1 MMWAHF
7 GDANTLAISKVS
19 IAVKRRAPQK
29 AYWNSSLR
37 WKSLCPKRNVVGH
50 PNGWAKNYAANILP
64 NLGLRAK
71 FVLKKASW
79 FRPKQKVGNSEMT
92 NYFGR
97 VRLEIPKL
105 LQSGTSR
112 SWITNMSLK
121 CNPQK
126 RQSSVSGCPVQS
138 NFQSFSDGG
147 LVILEST
154 LANKMNSSLFFTEII
169 PFFVYINDW
178 VRSIKNTWLL
188 VRIGIIHLQMI
199 HLKKT
204 KLLPPIFTVQKTWD
218 HLCYQTLELHATLN
232 GLHEIVT
239 CNRKSCI
246 AHRTRTRIE
255 IEHQQLTRP
264 RICLQI

>member
-92 NYFGR
+92 NYFG
-97 VRLEIPKL
+97 
-105 LQSGTSR
+105 GTSR

-138 NFQSFSDGG
+138 NFQSFSDGV
-147 LVILEST
+147 LVILDSGEQ
-154 LANKMNSSLFFTEII
+154 NEFFTVFYWNHSI
-169 PFFVYINDW
+169 FCLYQWLSQVNQKYLAVGKDWNNSFANDP
-178 VRSIKNTWLL
+178 S
-188 VRIGIIHLQMI
+188 
-199 HLKKT
+199 
-204 KLLPPIFTVQKTWD
+204 QK
-218 HLCYQTLELHATLN
+218 
-232 GLHEIVT
+232 
-239 CNRKSCI
+239 
-246 AHRTRTRIE
+246 
-255 IEHQQLTRP
+255 
-264 RICLQI
+264 